1 VGHPF
6 KLTGNAGLYAGR
18 ATLAEPLSDLTR
30 KELEALGAKSVEL
43 GRLVKCSGPGSRA
56 PDYLDIPTGPFATKA
71 GVTPA
76 AGSREEALAIWR
88 RAEADQGAKADADR
102 MAMGD
107 DPDMAQQASRR
118 KAAAAK

>member
-1 VGHPF
+1 
-6 KLTGNAGLYAGR
+6 
-18 ATLAEPLSDLTR
+18 
-30 KELEALGAKSVEL
+30 LEALGARAVEL

-56 PDYLDIPTGPFATKA
+56 PDYLDIPSGPFATKA

-88 RAEADQGAKADADR
+88 RAEADR

-107 DPDMAQQASRR
+107 DPDMET
-118 KAAAAK
+118 AAAE